1 MTTRKKRTELLNPV
15 NDSLTGTSTTSG
27 KDLPATEISQQIDAT
42 SYDHRVLQVLRQVIR
57 AVNSHSRQL
66 FGQYRITGPQL
77 ITLLIVEKYEPVTA
91 SAIASNIH
99 LSPSTVVGI
108 LDRLESR
115 GLIRRNRNLKDRRLV
130 WISLTEQGKVLV
142 SNAPSPL
149 QDSLAEAIRKLP
161 EAELVMIVESL
172 ERIVRLMQM
181 GKSVATPTLEKGPID
196 PVAVDTDSRSE

>member
-1 MTTRKKRTELLNPV
+1 MTTRKKVTELLSPV
-15 NDSLTGTSTTSG
+15 NDSMTLKSTSSG
-27 KDLPATEISQQIDAT
+27 KHLPVTSISQQFDVAP
-42 SYDHRVLQVLRQVIR
+42 YDHRVLQALRQVIR
-57 AVNSHSRQL
+57 AVDSHSRQL

-77 ITLLIVEKYEPVTA
+77 ITLLTVEKHEPVTA

-108 LDRLESR
+108 LDRLESK
-115 GLIRRNRNLKDRRLV
+115 GLIRRNRDLKDRRLV

-181 GKSVATPTLEKGPID
+181 HESAATPILEMGPID
-196 PVAVDTDSRSE
+196 PVMEDTDL

>member
-1 MTTRKKRTELLNPV
+1 MTTRKKRTEVLNAV
-15 NDSLTGTSTTSG
+15 NDSLTVTSTTSG
-27 KDLPATEISQQIDAT
+27 KDLPATSISQQVDAAP
-42 SYDHRVLQVLRQVIR
+42 YDHRVLQALRQVIR
-57 AVNSHSRQL
+57 AVDSHSRQL
-66 FGQYRITGPQL
+66 FGQHKITGPQL
-77 ITLLIVEKYEPVTA
+77 ITLLAVEKHEPVTA

-99 LSPSTVVGI
+99 VSPSTVIGI
-108 LDRLESR
+108 LDRLESK
-115 GLIRRNRNLKDRRLV
+115 GLIRRNRDLKDRRLV

-181 GKSVATPTLEKGPID
+181 HKSVAAPTLEKGPID
-196 PVAVDTDSRSE
+196 PVMEDTDL